1 MSRDAQA
8 IQEPLQGVAGE
19 DEVEVLLVGA
29 GLDEQSRADRGG
41 GVPFAHVRLSR

>member
-41 GVPFAHVRLSR
+41 GVPFAQVRFSR